1 MSNQYK
7 EILDTDV
14 EAAKKAGSFLKDGI
28 GNAKN
33 LEFKGAID
41 IVTEMDLGAEEIV
54 VATIKERFPEDA
66 ILAEESG
73 LEEGKGRGVDGLWII
88 DPLDGTTNYAHGFPV
103 FNVSIA
109 FERAGEVIVG
119 VVYDPMRGELFTAVK
134 GEGAYLNGKKLS
146 VSATSELDKSL
157 LATGFPYDIRT
168 SRRNNLNNFS
178 NLAVRVQAIRRAGA
192 AALDLAYVACGRF
205 DGFWELKLK
214 PWDLGAGALIVEEAG
229 GRVTGFDGSPLSIYD
244 GDIVVSNG
252 IIHGEI
258 LEVLAMDLLTDEE
271 L

>member
-7 EILDTDV
+7 EILDTAID
-14 EAAKKAGSFLKDGI
+14 AARRAGAFLKDGL
-28 GNAKN
+28 GSARDF
-33 LEFKGAID
+33 EFKGAID
-41 IVTEMDLGAEEIV
+41 IVTEMDLGAEDIIV
-54 VATIKERFPEDA
+54 STVKKSFPEHA
-66 ILAEESG
+66 ILAEERG
-73 LEEGKGRGVDGLWII
+73 GEAGKGKGADCCWII

-109 FERAGEVIVG
+109 FEVSGEVVVG
-119 VVYDPMRGELFTAVK
+119 VVYDPMRDELFSAVK
-134 GEGAYLNGKKLS
+134 GEGAYLNNRRLS
-146 VSATSELDKSL
+146 VSTASELDKSL

-168 SRRNNLNNFS
+168 SRRNNLKNFS

-214 PWDLGAGALIVEEAG
+214 PWDLGAGLLIVEEAG
-229 GRVTGFDGSPLSIYD
+229 GCVSGIAGEPPSIYD
-244 GDIVVSNG
+244 GDVVASNG
-252 IIHGEI
+252 LIHGEM
-258 LEVLAMDLLTDEE
+258 LEILAMDEE

>member
-7 EILDTDV
+7 EILDTAV
-14 EAAKKAGSFLKDGI
+14 EAAEKAGAFLKGGL
-28 GNAKN
+28 GNAKEV
-33 LEFKGAID
+33 EFKGAID

-54 VATIKERFPEDA
+54 VSTIKKRFPKDS

-73 LEEGKGRGVDGLWII
+73 RAEGEGKGSEVCWII

-109 FERAGEVIVG
+109 VERLGEIVVG
-119 VVYDPMRGELFTAVK
+119 VVYDPMRDELFTAVK
-134 GEGAYLNGKKLS
+134 GGGASLNNRKIS
-146 VSATSELDKSL
+146 VSSGSDLDKSL

-192 AALDLAYVACGRF
+192 AALDLVYVACGRF
-205 DGFWELKLK
+205 DGFWELKLQ

-229 GRVTGFDGSPLSIYD
+229 GRVTGLDGSLFSIYG
-244 GDIVVSNG
+244 GDVVASNG
-252 IIHGEI
+252 LIHEEMVEI
-258 LEVLAMDLLTDEE
+258 LAEDEE